1 MQSLLSFGKI
11 KMFILEDGKELPYH
25 YNDYFSAEVL
35 KANDDDHQKRVRYNG
50 SCIKRLIIN
59 ISFAW

>member
-25 YNDYFSAEVL
+25 YNDYFSAEV
-35 KANDDDHQKRVRYNG
+35 QKQMMMTTKNVSG
-50 SCIKRLIIN
+50 ITVHV
-59 ISFAW
+59 